1 MQEVSVLQKTNPC
14 HLILTLT
21 EEQTSPFGD
30 HRMEFGIRYEAVMI
44 LFPPCSSGKA
54 AIWHYV
60 QTQYRNNLAARK
72 ERLKLF
78 LSFIVKLL

>member
-1 MQEVSVLQKTNPC
+1 
-14 HLILTLT
+14 
-21 EEQTSPFGD
+21 
-30 HRMEFGIRYEAVMI
+30 MI